1 MEVMEIIQ
9 IALVVVSVLTSGIIA
24 VINSVKGKS
33 KVSASEAKSLLVSEI
48 IPQAVIKAEQ
58 SGVTTGNLKKTLAM
72 SEIML
77 QCAQKGIQ
85 FMEYAEMIEQELEKL
100 IATTK
105 SVNSKNK
112 NY

>member
-9 IALVVVSVLTSGIIA
+9 IALVVVSVLSSAIIA
-24 VINSVKGKS
+24 VINTAKGKS
-33 KVSASEAKSLLVSEI
+33 KVSASEAKALLVAEI

-85 FMEYAEMIEQELEKL
+85 FMEHAEMIEQELEKL